1 MSDLKPPHDP
11 IDVLGQAYEKMFET
25 VADDLQKAEDK
36 SAPVLKELIA
46 NAKEKLTAAEEITE
60 EEGEKLAGYLE
71 RDLVDLAGAIAENG
85 RELKDWLGFETVLLE
100 DYFLNMLSQAADQTE
115 VEWLKLKMQAA
126 AERPT
131 YKTGEVVAPGTFEC
145 VQCGEQIH
153 LKKAGHLPPC
163 PKCAH
168 TDFKRVSYD

>member
-1 MSDLKPPHDP
+1 MSELKPPHDP

-25 VADDLQKAEDK
+25 VAEDLQKAEEK
-36 SAPVLKELIA
+36 TAPRLREFIA
-46 NAKEKLTAAEEITE
+46 GAKEKLMAAGEVTA
-60 EEGEKLAGYLE
+60 EEGEKLANYLE

-85 RELKDWLGFETVLLE
+85 RELRDWLGFETAVLE
-100 DYFLNMLSQAADQTE
+100 DYFLTMLKTAADKTE
-115 VEWLKLKMQAA
+115 VEWLKLKMEAA
-126 AERPT
+126 AQRPK

-145 VQCGEQIH
+145 VECGEQVH

-168 TDFKRVSYD
+168 TEFKRISYD

>member
-1 MSDLKPPHDP
+1 MSKLKPPHDP
-11 IDVLGQAYEKMFET
+11 IDVLGQAYEKMFEA
-25 VADDLQKAEDK
+25 VADDLKKVEDH
-36 SAPVLKELIA
+36 SGPALREMIT
-46 NAKEKLTAAEEITE
+46 NAKEKLLAAGEITA
-60 EEGEKLAGYLE
+60 EEGEKLANYLE

-85 RELKDWLGFETVLLE
+85 RELKDWLGFETALLE
-100 DYFLNMLSQAADQTE
+100 DYFLNMLKTAADQSE

-131 YKTGEVVAPGTFEC
+131 YRTGEVVAPGTFEC
-145 VQCGEQIH
+145 LKCGEQVH

-168 TDFKRVSYD
+168 TEFRRISYD